1 MIATLKCFMKS
12 HVGGKVDHN
21 HDHVGDS
28 EDDGDGDGVHLGL
41 LDEVILEHLVRQRA
55 GRDCFGKF

>member
-1 MIATLKCFMKS
+1 MKS

-41 LDEVILEHLVRQRA
+41 HDEVILEHLVRQRA

>member
-1 MIATLKCFMKS
+1 MKS
-12 HVGGKVDHN
+12 DLGGKVDHN
-21 HDHVGDS
+21 HDHVGDP
-28 EDDGDGDGVHLGL
+28 EDDGDGDRVHLGL